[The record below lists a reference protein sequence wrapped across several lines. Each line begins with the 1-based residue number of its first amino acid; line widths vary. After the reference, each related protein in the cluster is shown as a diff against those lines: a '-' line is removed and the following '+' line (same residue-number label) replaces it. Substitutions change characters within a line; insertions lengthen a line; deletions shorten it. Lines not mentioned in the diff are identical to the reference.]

1 MCLPPRTPSR
11 QPAISNEGGTWAR
24 RQASDMLGLL
34 VGDKQLTGLSNMS
47 LELVS
52 GADVQLGLCRWVG
65 GEEAL
70 VLSTGAVL
78 CLPRSVRRRVRG
90 CSALGM

>member
-1 MCLPPRTPSR
+1 
-11 QPAISNEGGTWAR
+11 
-24 RQASDMLGLL
+24 MLGLL

-52 GADVQLGLCRWVG
+52 GADVQLGLCRWIG

-78 CLPRSVRRRVRG
+78 CLPCSVRRRVRG

>member
-1 MCLPPRTPSR
+1 
-11 QPAISNEGGTWAR
+11 
-24 RQASDMLGLL
+24 MLGLL